1 MFKSFCQFIESY
13 YRGFDARK
21 QLYAKT
27 KHFYKFIFAAAAAI
41 LYVKFFFLFFFCL
54 AIDFF
59 FFLIIPQPKEF
70 YCTEDLF
77 GSSEQ
82 IFVIFY
88 CYY

>member
-1 MFKSFCQFIESY
+1 MFQSFCQFIESH

-41 LYVKFFFLFFFCL
+41 LYASYFILFSL
-54 AIDFF
+54 RFF
-59 FFLIIPQPKEF
+59 FFSYHPTTKRF

-82 IFVIFY
+82 ILFLFYY